1 MNTIEKLIEDHKQI
15 DIFCIGTPNIKG
27 DAVGPL
33 VGTMLKLH
41 TFEKDVQVLGTMEAP
56 INSLTYNANLEKLRP
71 GALVIAIDATVG
83 PSLWDYEILQGP
95 INPGSAV
102 AKTVEPVGDIS
113 IKAYTGATVGDM
125 LSADSWNVAL
135 LAYEITYRL
144 TDLLKVQ
151 KRVYI
156 YSN

>member
-1 MNTIEKLIEDHKQI
+1 MNNIEKLIEEHKQI

-41 TFEKDVQVLGTMEAP
+41 TFEKDVQVLGTIESP
-56 INSLTYNANLEKLRP
+56 INSFTYNTKLEQLRP
-71 GALVIAIDATVG
+71 GALVIAIDAAVG
-83 PSLWDYEILQGP
+83 LNLWCYEILQGS
-95 INPGSAV
+95 INPGSALV
-102 AKTVEPVGDIS
+102 KTVSPVGDIS
-113 IKAYTGATVGDM
+113 IKAYTGTTVGEM

-135 LAYEITYRL
+135 LAYKITYKL

-156 YSN
+156 

>member
-1 MNTIEKLIEDHKQI
+1 MLGKLINEHKQI
-15 DIFCIGTPNIKG
+15 DVFCIGTPNIKG

-41 TFEKDVQVLGTMEAP
+41 DFEKDVQVLGTIDAP
-56 INSLTYNANLEKLRP
+56 VHNLTYHANLELLRP

-83 PSLWDYEILQGP
+83 PNLWDYEILQGP
-95 INPGSAV
+95 INPGSAL
-102 AKTVEPVGDIS
+102 AKAVSPVGDIS
-113 IKAYTGATVGDM
+113 IKAYTGTTISDM
-125 LSADSWNVAL
+125 IFADSWNVAL
-135 LAYEITYRL
+135 LAYKITYML

-156 YSN
+156 